1 MDIAS
6 HRKILEDI
14 LKTRPD
20 GTLIHREGQTLEFK
34 ESFNYGGLSEYYRD
48 FAAFANNRG
57 GYLVFGVKDKPRK
70 RVGLNEKAKDL
81 FENLDPETVTGHLL
95 EDFGGRINWICD
107 MIELDGKTFAYFYVA
122 ESQEKPI
129 ICKKDENKVLKEA
142 EIYYRYSGRTQRILY
157 PELDAIIR
165 RRLTGQNRQW
175 MEMAL
180 KFGKTGPANAAIL
193 DLEQRTLDTENQV
206 LVVDEKLVERIKFIK
221 EGEFDEKEGAPT
233 LKLVGDVTA
242 VNKVEVVKHEKVN
255 PINEYPLSGA
265 ELAKQIH
272 EKGGVKYN
280 LIWDIIR
287 VNKIKENKEYAYYN
301 FRYKKQADEYLKT
314 GRVAQGVP
322 SIYKPEAVDYIIQ
335 LANKEE

>member
-20 GTLIHREGQTLEFK
+20 GTLIRREGQTLEFK

-70 RVGLNEKAKDL
+70 RVGLNEKAKGL

-107 MIELDGKTFAYFYVA
+107 MIEQDGKTFAYFYVA

-142 EIYYRYSGRTQRILY
+142 EYLIADKRYTLR
-157 PELDAIIR
+157 
-165 RRLTGQNRQW
+165 
-175 MEMAL
+175 EM
-180 KFGKTGPANAAIL
+180 T
-193 DLEQRTLDTENQV
+193 
-206 LVVDEKLVERIKFIK
+206 EKLESHGLKVVESRYVRANHWSEYHESTQAKEILFI
-221 EGEFDEKEGAPT
+221 
-233 LKLVGDVTA
+233 VT
-242 VNKVEVVKHEKVN
+242 
-255 PINEYPLSGA
+255 
-265 ELAKQIH
+265 
-272 EKGGVKYN
+272 
-280 LIWDIIR
+280 R
-287 VNKIKENKEYAYYN
+287 
-301 FRYKKQADEYLKT
+301 
-314 GRVAQGVP
+314 
-322 SIYKPEAVDYIIQ
+322 
-335 LANKEE
+335 